1 MDKNPLTISRQWF
14 IQPRKEKIEDIYTFS
29 ASKDVLGTGSY
40 GAVFKGIHKISKAPR
55 AIKAIAKSKV
65 KNPASFK
72 NEIEIMK
79 KLDHPNI
86 IKLYEIFEDSRY
98 VYLVMEVCSGGELF
112 ERITAKGHFSEAEAC
127 DVFNQIMHAL
137 YYCHSFN
144 ICHRDLKPEN
154 FLYLNGADDSPLKVI
169 DFGLSKI
176 SQANNVMTT
185 RAGTPY
191 YIAPEVLQGK
201 YDQSCDIW
209 SAGVILYILLCGYPP
224 FYGDS
229 DRQILESVKKG
240 KFAFDGEEWDGV
252 SKEAKDLITKM
263 ITLPTKRLTA
273 AQVLEHPWMKL
284 GNQYNKTKL
293 SMNLGQLRNFINA
306 SKLQKAVL
314 TCMASQ
320 LSEFEIMDLRKV
332 FLALDKNGDGTITL
346 DELKEGLSKLP
357 DLKANE
363 IQQIM
368 NSIDT
373 DKSGKIDYT
382 EFLAATMETNLYLK
396 EEKLFMAF
404 KMFDKDGNGKIS
416 AQELKEV
423 LGNAELY
430 SEKDEKAWDD
440 LIKEADLNGDGEID
454 YNEFLTMMNK
464 FSGKK

>member
-65 KNPASFK
+65 KNPSSFK

-346 DELKEGLSKLP
+346 DELKEGLAKLP
-357 DLKANE
+357 DIKANE

-423 LGNAELY
+423 LGSNY
-430 SEKDEKAWDD
+430 CQFDKK
-440 LIKEADLNGDGEID
+440 LIV
-454 YNEFLTMMNK
+454 FLRC
-464 FSGKK
+464 

>member
-65 KNPASFK
+65 KNPSSFK

-346 DELKEGLSKLP
+346 DELKEGLAKLP
-357 DLKANE
+357 DIKANE